1 VSVGQFRPEKGH
13 VVQIAAWKALKKS
26 KMKSSKIENAILVF
40 VGGCRDEADR
50 ERLADLQQS
59 VKDLELE
66 DSVQFHV
73 DVSYDEVKCELSRAS
88 IGLHSMIDEHFGI
101 CVVEY
106 MAAGAVPVAHAS
118 GGPFLDIV
126 RDQPDGLT
134 GFTADSVAEFAETL
148 EHLLLMH
155 RAEREEIAARARER
169 SDAFSET
176 NFSANFINSLVDSG
190 VL

>member
-1 VSVGQFRPEKGH
+1 
-13 VVQIAAWKALKKS
+13 VVQIAAWKALKKF
-26 KMKSSKIENAILVF
+26 KTLSSKIENAILVF

-59 VKDLELE
+59 VKDLELQ

-73 DVSYDEVKCELSRAS
+73 DVPYDEVKRELSRAS

-118 GGPFLDIV
+118 GGPFLDII
-126 RDQPDGLT
+126 RDQHDGPT
-134 GFTADSVAEFAETL
+134 GFTADSVATFAETL
-148 EHLLLMH
+148 EHLLLM
-155 RAEREEIAARARER
+155 RRTEREEISARARAR
-169 SDAFSET
+169 SDIFSET
-176 NFSANFINSLVDSG
+176 EFNSNFIDSLVNSG